1 MASNIYCEKCQIRTR
16 YSCLGSR
23 AHHTNDPS
31 HLCPCHNCKFYTKVL
46 RLDLRSFFIL
56 FVLNCVFFPF
66 VEVLHVHVQYSSY
79 IYCIFFLIKKTDV
92 SKRKVHTTKMIFVTK
107 NAILYIVV
115 LTIIFVYIIRNCSL
129 FKSFSANIKNNYF
142 HMRQGFKWKLIF

>member
-1 MASNIYCEKCQIRTR
+1 MRNARFEPGTAASAVGHTIPMIRHIFALVITA
-16 YSCLGSR
+16 SFI
-23 AHHTNDPS
+23 P
-31 HLCPCHNCKFYTKVL
+31 KFFVYRFALV
-46 RLDLRSFFIL
+46 FFL

-66 VEVLHVHVQYSSY
+66 VEVLHVHVKYSSY
-79 IYCIFFLIKKTDV
+79 IYCIFFLLKKTDV

-129 FKSFSANIKNNYF
+129 FKSFSVNIKNNYF